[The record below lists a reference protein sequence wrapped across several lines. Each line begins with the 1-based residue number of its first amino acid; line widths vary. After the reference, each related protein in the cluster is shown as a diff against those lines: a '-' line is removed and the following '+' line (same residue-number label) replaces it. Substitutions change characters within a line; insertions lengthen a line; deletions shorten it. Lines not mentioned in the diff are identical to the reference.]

1 MGTENELDVEGQTEP
16 PICGSKS
23 SVTCTP
29 SHTLTGTAGPEG
41 DATDADATVGR
52 GSITS
57 TVDTARVLNPESA
70 HTLSVPDVCVLF
82 ETNVEN
88 GIDGPEAARRLQH
101 HGPNKVEGAK
111 GLSVWTILLRQVSNS
126 LTLVLVITMVLSF
139 AIADHIEGGV
149 IAAVILLNIVVG
161 FIQDLRAE
169 QTIQALYALS
179 APTCKVIRAG
189 HTDTIKAA
197 GLVPGDLVKLG
208 VGDIVPADLRLVHS
222 INLSTDDALLT
233 GESVPVSKHAE
244 IILKDRDVSLG
255 DRTNMVYSGSTV
267 SRGRATGI
275 VVATGMATEVGKIAA
290 LLKKSRKPAD
300 ERTSVIG
307 KIWVRF
313 RNGLRVLLG
322 LDGTPMQVALS
333 KFALLLFALAIIL
346 AIIVFSVSRW
356 NVTSEV
362 LIYGICVAV
371 AVIPESLIA
380 VLTIATALG
389 TRAMAKGNVVI
400 RKLAA
405 LEAVGGV
412 TNICSDKTGTLTQG
426 KMVAKRVWLEDG
438 TEVTIQDTTNPFDPT
453 SGNVRV
459 GDEKY
464 YPQSRSLPAEKSAA
478 AQLKA
483 FLETV
488 ALCNNSSVTKHDA
501 SYTAIGEPTEIAL
514 QVLAMRFGMGKAE
527 LSQSGSHQLLAEFPF
542 DSSCKRMTVVCTDD
556 AGGASAHTKG
566 ALEAMLPL
574 MDLSDEQKTTI
585 VAKAESLAAEGLRVL
600 CIARRSINRDLFAS
614 LSPNL
619 PSVTDPEKAVAQV
632 TVDETPDYR
641 STIEKDLTFLGLAGL
656 YDPPRLESAPA
667 VKRCQRAGI
676 SVHMLTGDHVKTAT
690 AIAYEIGIL
699 DRTHRG
705 NERDIMVAST
715 FDSLSDAQI
724 DEMEHLP
731 LVLARCSPAT
741 KVRMVEAMH
750 RRKAFCVMTGDGV
763 NDSPALKKS
772 DVGIAMGLNGSDV
785 AKEAAD
791 MVLTDDNFASIV
803 TAIEEGRRLFD
814 NIQKFLLHLLV
825 SNIGQVFLLLIGLA
839 FKDPDGVSVFP
850 LSPLEILWANLVT
863 SSFLALGLG
872 IEDAQ
877 PDIMERPPHDLAVG
891 VFTRELIT
899 DKFVYGA
906 AMGGLCLAAFTSVAY
921 GANGPNGLGLDCNEE
936 YSDGCS
942 VAFKARATTFATL
955 TFLLLITAWEAKH
968 FTRSLFHMHPEKYGG
983 PSSVFRTVWQNK
995 FLFGAVTAGF
1005 VIAFPVIYLPVVNR
1019 VVFKHDAIT
1028 WEWGVV
1034 AACVVVYTAI
1044 VEVWKALKRRFGLG
1058 AAAALGPRAEEQA

>member
-1 MGTENELDVEGQTEP
+1 MGTENDLDVEGQTEP
-16 PICGSKS
+16 PICALKS
-23 SVTCTP
+23 SAACTP
-29 SHTLTGTAGPEG
+29 SATLAGTAG
-41 DATDADATVGR
+41 TDADATDATAGR

-57 TVDTARVLNPESA
+57 TVETTRVFTPDTA
-70 HTLSVPDVCVLF
+70 HTLSVPDVSALLD
-82 ETNVEN
+82 THPDN
-88 GIDGPEAARRLQH
+88 GIDNAEAARRLEH
-101 HGPNKVEGAK
+101 HGPNTVEGAK

-139 AIADHIEGGV
+139 AISDYIEGGV

-161 FIQDLRAE
+161 FIQDFRAE

-189 HTDTIKAA
+189 HTDTIKAES
-197 GLVPGDLVKLG
+197 LVPGDLVKLG

-222 INLSTDDALLT
+222 INLSTDEALLT
-233 GESVPVSKHAE
+233 GESLPVSKHAE
-244 IILKDRDVSLG
+244 IILKDRDVPLG
-255 DRTNMVYSGSTV
+255 DRTNMVYSASIV
-267 SRGRATGI
+267 ARGRATGI
-275 VVATGMATEVGKIAA
+275 VVSTGMATEVGKIAM
-290 LLKKSRKPAD
+290 LLRSSRHNAAEERRK
-300 ERTSVIG
+300 RTS
-307 KIWVRF
+307 KAWAKF
-313 RNGLRVLLG
+313 RYTVRVLLG
-322 LDGTPMQVALS
+322 LDGTPMQVSLS
-333 KFALLLFALAIIL
+333 KFALLLFALAITL
-346 AIIVFSVSRW
+346 AIIVFSASLW
-356 NVTSEV
+356 DITSEV

-389 TRAMAKGNVVI
+389 VRAMAKGNVVI

-426 KMVAKRVWLEDG
+426 KMVAKRVWLLDG
-438 TEVTIQDTTNPFDPT
+438 TEVSIQGTTHPFDPT

-459 GDEKY
+459 GNDAYTPK
-464 YPQSRSLPAEKSAA
+464 SSTAEKVVAR
-478 AQLKA
+478 LKD
-483 FLETV
+483 FLETI
-488 ALCNNSSVTKHDA
+488 ALCNNSTVTKTDT
-501 SYTAIGEPTEIAL
+501 YTAVGEPTEIAL
-514 QVLAMRFGMGKAE
+514 QVLAMRFGMGKPE
-527 LSQSGSHQLLAEFPF
+527 LLQSGSRRLLAEFSF
-542 DSSCKRMTVVCTDD
+542 DSSCKRMTVVCTDED
-556 AGGASAHTKG
+556 GASAYTKG

-574 MDLSDEQKTTI
+574 MNVPDEEKTAI

-600 CIARRSINRDLFAS
+600 CVARRSVDPKSFTPESSATDTEKVTQAAET
-614 LSPNL
+614 SPHR
-619 PSVTDPEKAVAQV
+619 A
-632 TVDETPDYR
+632 TVE
-641 STIEKDLTFLGLAGL
+641 SNLTFLGLAGL
-656 YDPPRLESAPA
+656 YDPPRLESSAA
-667 VKRCQRAGI
+667 IRRCQAAGI
-676 SVHMLTGDHVKTAT
+676 TVHMLTGDHVKTAT

-699 DRTHRG
+699 SRAA
-705 NERDIMVAST
+705 NPANNANDIMVASA
-715 FDSLSDAQI
+715 FDALTDEQI
-724 DEMEHLP
+724 DQMEHLP
-731 LVLARCSPAT
+731 LVLARCSPTT

-825 SNIGQVFLLLIGLA
+825 SNIAQVFLLLIGLA

-872 IEDAQ
+872 IEEAQ
-877 PDIMERPPHDLAVG
+877 PDIMQRPPQNLAIG
-891 VFTRELIT
+891 VFTRELIV
-899 DKFVYGA
+899 DKFVYGT

-921 GANGPNGLGLDCNEE
+921 GVNGPNGLGVGCNEDF
-936 YSDGCS
+936 SNACS

-955 TFLLLITAWEAKH
+955 TFLLLVTAWEAKH
-968 FTRSLFHMHPEKYGG
+968 FTRSLFNMHPEKYTGLL
-983 PSSVFRTVWQNK
+983 SVFKTVWQNR

-1005 VIAFPVIYLPVVNR
+1005 VIAFPVIYLPIVNR
-1019 VVFKHDAIT
+1019 TVFKHESIT

-1034 AACVVVYTAI
+1034 AACVAAYTAI
-1044 VEVWKALKRRFGLG
+1044 VEVWKAIKRRFKLG
-1058 AAAALGPRAEEQA
+1058 APVWKPGGDDA